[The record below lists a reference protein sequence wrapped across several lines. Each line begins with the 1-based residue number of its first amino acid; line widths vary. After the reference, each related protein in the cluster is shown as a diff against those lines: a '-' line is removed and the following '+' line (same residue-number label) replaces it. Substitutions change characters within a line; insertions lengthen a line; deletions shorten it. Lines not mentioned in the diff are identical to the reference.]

1 MRSVGIIFSLLIAL
15 ALLGSPPATAIE
27 STKRYPN
34 CAALLKDYPTG
45 VAKNRRA
52 ARRAE
57 RLGNERPAVNRS
69 VYRQNR
75 GRDGDRDKVACEQR
89 KDWAYS

>member
-1 MRSVGIIFSLLIAL
+1 MRSVGMLSSLLL
-15 ALLGSPPATAIE
+15 ALTPLGSPPATATE

-34 CAALLKDYPTG
+34 CTALLKDYPTG

-57 RLGNERPAVNRS
+57 RLGNERPSVNRS
-69 VYRQNR
+69 VCRQNR

-89 KDWAYS
+89 KDWSYS